1 MNRVFLAAFAL
12 AAFTITRAE
21 SRAGEPLILIS
32 LDGYRWDYSEL
43 FPAEASTLRELKREG
58 VSARALIPV
67 FPSNTFPN
75 HYSIVT
81 GLYPAHHGI
90 INNDFFDPEAK
101 AVFRFNSP
109 NAVHDPHWWG
119 GEPIWV
125 TAIEQGRKAAAA
137 FWVGSEAPIHGVR
150 PTFWRSYDYSI
161 PFEKRLDELL
171 GWLRLPADERPA
183 VIAFYLEEVNGAGH
197 RFGPATPEV
206 AAAIRHVNTC
216 IATMLTRVHALGFTP
231 NIMVVSDHGMTAT
244 SLGRAIVL
252 DDLIDLKTVQVE
264 SEGNTVALRPLEGD
278 AATLVKK
285 FASVLHVKAYRA
297 EDLPARLHLSGNP
310 RIAPVWVL
318 PDEGWQLG
326 TRASLERLKRRFTE
340 KGWLAGDHGYD
351 PALTTMRGI
360 FIASG
365 PAFRRGVELP
375 ETENI
380 HLYNLMCAVLKLRPA
395 ANDGD
400 DRLVKA
406 ALRE

>member
-1 MNRVFLAAFAL
+1 MSRVLLVTLAL
-12 AAFTITRAE
+12 AAFTVTHA
-21 SRAGEPLILIS
+21 AVGAAEPLILIS
-32 LDGYRWDYSEL
+32 LDGYRWDYSDL

-58 VSARALIPV
+58 VSVRALIPV

-75 HYSIVT
+75 HYTIVT

-90 INNDFFDPEAK
+90 VNNDFFDPDAQL
-101 AVFRFNSP
+101 VFRFNSP
-109 NAVHDPHWWG
+109 NAVHDPRWWG
-119 GEPIWV
+119 GDPIWV
-125 TAIEQGRKAAAA
+125 TAIEQGRKAAAS
-137 FWVGSEAPIHGVR
+137 FWVGSEAPIRGVR

-171 GWLRLPADERPA
+171 GWLRLPANERPA

-206 AAAIRHVNTC
+206 AAAIKHVNAC
-216 IATMLTRVHALGFTP
+216 IATLLDRVRTAGFDP
-231 NIMVVSDHGMTAT
+231 NVMVVSDHGMTAT
-244 SLGRAIVL
+244 SLDRAVL
-252 DDLIDLKTVQVE
+252 LDGIIDLKTVQVE
-264 SEGNTVALRPLEGD
+264 SEGNTVALRPLDGD
-278 AATLVKK
+278 AAALVKK
-285 FASVLHVKAYRA
+285 FASVAHMKAYRA
-297 EDLPARLHLSGNP
+297 EDLPAHFHFRGNP

-326 TRASLERLKRRFTE
+326 TRASVERLKLRFTE

-380 HLYNLMCAVLKLRPA
+380 HLYNLMCAVLNLRPA
-395 ANDGD
+395 PNDGD
-400 DRLVKA
+400 DRLIKA
-406 ALRE
+406 ALRD